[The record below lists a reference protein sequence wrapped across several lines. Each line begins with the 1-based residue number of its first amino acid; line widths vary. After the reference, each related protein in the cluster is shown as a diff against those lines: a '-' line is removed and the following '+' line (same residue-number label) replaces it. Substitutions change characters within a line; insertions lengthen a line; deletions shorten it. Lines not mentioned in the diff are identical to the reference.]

1 MEIKNLLVEKLQD
14 IHNRAPVN
22 IAFLGD
28 SVTQGCFETFTNEDK
43 LLDGL
48 CDYEAVYHNRLRRK
62 IQSVMQVPVNM
73 INAGNGG
80 GTTPQALERVER
92 DILSASPALTVVC
105 LGLNDAVS
113 GPDNVSFYGDTLVKI
128 FRKLKTQPMEIIMM
142 TPNRMNDYV
151 SPLLPQNSCLARI
164 AANTAQ
170 VQSSGLMDKYM
181 QAARDAAASENVVL
195 VDAYDRWCKLHDA
208 GIDTTAMLVNHVN
221 HPNREMH
228 QLFADALFEAMF
240 Y

>member
-1 MEIKNLLVEKLQD
+1 
-14 IHNRAPVN
+14 
-22 IAFLGD
+22 
-28 SVTQGCFETFTNEDK
+28 
-43 LLDGL
+43 
-48 CDYEAVYHNRLRRK
+48 
-62 IQSVMQVPVNM
+62 
-73 INAGNGG
+73 
-80 GTTPQALERVER
+80 
-92 DILSASPALTVVC
+92 
-105 LGLNDAVS
+105 
-113 GPDNVSFYGDTLVKI
+113 
-128 FRKLKTQPMEIIMM
+128 MM

-195 VDAYDRWCKLHDA
+195 VDAYARWCKLHDA
-208 GIDTTAMLVNHVN
+208 GIDTTALLVNHVN